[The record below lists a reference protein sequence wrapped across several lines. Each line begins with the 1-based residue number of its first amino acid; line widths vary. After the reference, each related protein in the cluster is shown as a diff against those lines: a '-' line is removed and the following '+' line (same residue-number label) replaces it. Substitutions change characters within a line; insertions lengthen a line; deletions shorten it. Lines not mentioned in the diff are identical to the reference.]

1 MKSNCIKFIL
11 FAFLL
16 CIPFSCEKAN
26 LDEDLEQIDEPD
38 DDDGGGTGSGTGGGT
53 GGNTGKKDGRDEND
67 PLTVAEFIS
76 GDYDLSVFV
85 KGYIVGA
92 CSKRIENADFEAP
105 FEWSSAILLADEKGE
120 TDTEKVISIEL
131 KSGTPIRKALNLV
144 EHPENY
150 GKQVRI
156 FGMQTTYL
164 GIIGIKNPGSYKL
177 FD

>member
-1 MKSNCIKFIL
+1 MKNNCIKFIL

-38 DDDGGGTGSGTGGGT
+38 DDDGGGTG
-53 GGNTGKKDGRDEND
+53 GGNTGKKDGRDEDN

-76 GDYDLSVFV
+76 GDYDGDVFV

-92 CSKRIENADFEAP
+92 CQEKIDNAEFEPP
-105 FEWSSAILLADEKGE
+105 FKGTTAILLADNKGE
-120 TDTEKVISIEL
+120 RDTEKMISISLGSASSKLRKTFNL
-131 KSGTPIRKALNLV
+131 KDNPSNL
-144 EHPENY
+144 
-150 GKQVRI
+150 GKQAR
-156 FGMQTTYL
+156 FYGSQTTYL